1 VTVMRSLTRNLIAGA
16 CAAGAWILATASVG
30 FAHGGMAS
38 VDELGR
44 PLGVSIAIAFVCY
57 WAVML
62 WPSRKRGGNVQ
73 PNRGRRPPQRR
84 NRHITSGGGEERA
97 TTLRAV
103 GRGRDV

>member
-1 VTVMRSLTRNLIAGA
+1 MRSPTRNLIAA
-16 CAAGAWILATASVG
+16 TCAAGAWILASASVG

-38 VDELGR
+38 ADELGR
-44 PLGVSIAIAFVCY
+44 PLGVSIALAFVCY

-62 WPSRKRGGNVQ
+62 WPSRKADNEQ
-73 PNRGRRPPQRR
+73 LKRGRRPPQSR
-84 NRHITSGGGEERA
+84 NRRIMSGGGEERA

>member
-1 VTVMRSLTRNLIAGA
+1 MRSLTRNLIAGA

-38 VDELGR
+38 ADELGR

-62 WPSRKRGGNVQ
+62 WPARKRDGNVQ
-73 PNRGRRPPQRR
+73 ANRGKRPPQHR
-84 NRHITSGGGEERA
+84 NRRIAAGGGEERA
-97 TTLRAV
+97 STLRAV

>member
-1 VTVMRSLTRNLIAGA
+1 MRGLTRNLIAGA
-16 CAAGAWILATASVG
+16 CAAGAWILASASVG

-38 VDELGR
+38 ADDLGR
-44 PLGVSIAIAFVCY
+44 PLGVSIALAFVCY

-62 WPSRKRGGNVQ
+62 WPSRQSGGDGQ
-73 PNRGRRPPQRR
+73 LNRGRRPPQRR
-84 NRHITSGGGEERA
+84 NRRITSGGGEERA

>member
-1 VTVMRSLTRNLIAGA
+1 MQSRTHNLIAGA
-16 CAAGAWILATASVG
+16 CATGAWILASASVG
-30 FAHGGMAS
+30 FAHGGMAGP
-38 VDELGR
+38 DELGR

-62 WPSRKRGGNVQ
+62 WPARKRGGNVQ
-73 PNRGRRPPQRR
+73 ANRAKRPPQRR
-84 NRHITSGGGEERA
+84 YRRDASGGGEERA

>member
-1 VTVMRSLTRNLIAGA
+1 MRSLTRNLIAGA
-16 CAAGAWILATASVG
+16 CAAGAWILGSASVG

-38 VDELGR
+38 ADELGR

-62 WPSRKRGGNVQ
+62 WPSRKRDGNVHL
-73 PNRGRRPPQRR
+73 NRGRRPPQRR
-84 NRHITSGGGEERA
+84 NRRIASGSGEERA